1 LIISVSAVMLR
12 LRFAIE
18 DLHAE
23 TALADDNDLLRLALR
38 SLDIEHGAASFKPT
52 ATADFS

>member
-23 TALADDNDLLRLALR
+23 TALADDNDVLRLALR

-52 ATADFS
+52 ATADLS